1 MLRNHAGA
9 TRSRLPIPPHRSFL
23 SGVLTLAAM
32 SLFGSGCSAEGSGNV
47 SGKGAGEGPG
57 AVAGT
62 AADEPADD
70 LITTL
75 DERTPE
81 LKFVLRPW
89 HGDLDGIRSERFGL
103 IRLLT
108 VLEPMHYSV
117 DGRKQGG
124 ATYEGAREFEKFLNQ
139 RLGITRR
146 EDRVHVVIL
155 PVRRDQLFPFLSEG
169 RGDIAA
175 ANLTVTDE
183 RLREVDFS
191 RPFAD
196 DAYEIVVTG
205 PGGEPIPT
213 VRDLAGRSV
222 FVRASSSYRQSL
234 ERISEEFAADG
245 LPGIEIVE
253 LPELLDDG
261 AILELVNDGDI
272 PATVV
277 DSHVARFWAQLFGN
291 LRLHDDAR
299 TREKAHI
306 AFAVQKNAPRLRS
319 HLDAFV
325 ATHGKGT
332 LLGNMM
338 IRRYYQDTTWQ
349 ESVSRY
355 ETQRQLDKYR
365 PIFEAS
371 AERYDL
377 DWRRL
382 AAQAWQESGFDQ
394 DRRSPRGAI
403 GLMQLMPATARE
415 MGFADVSS
423 AESNVEAGAK
433 YMRHVIDTYF
443 SEVEQNP
450 GLDSESAH
458 EHAYALALAAYNAG
472 PARISRLQRQAAS
485 RGLDPKRWFEGVDA
499 LVSREVGREPVDYVD
514 NVFVYSVRIQL
525 LEHLRLQRQELEESG
540 AIPGR

>member
-1 MLRNHAGA
+1 MPWNRAGEWR
-9 TRSRLPIPPHRSFL
+9 THSPIPTHRSILIAFMSL
-23 SGVLTLAAM
+23 SGL
-32 SLFGSGCSAEGSGNV
+32 SLFGSGCSGEASGDGS
-47 SGKGAGEGPG
+47 GEGPAAAAG
-57 AVAGT
+57 A
-62 AADEPADD
+62 AAEESADD
-70 LITTL
+70 LITAL
-75 DERTPE
+75 DEQTAE
-81 LKFVLRPW
+81 LKFVLQPW
-89 HGDLDGIRSERFGL
+89 HGDLDGIRAERFGL

-146 EDRVHVVIL
+146 EDRVHVVIV
-155 PVRRDQLFPFLSEG
+155 PVRRDELIPFVRDG

-205 PGGEPIPT
+205 PGGEPIET
-213 VRDLAGRSV
+213 VRDLAGREV

-234 ERISEEFAADG
+234 ERISDELAADG
-245 LPGIEIVE
+245 LPGIEIVG

-261 AILELVNDGDI
+261 AILELVDDGDI

-277 DSHVARFWAQLFGN
+277 DAHVATFWAQQFAN
-291 LRLHDDAR
+291 LRLHDDVR
-299 TREKAHI
+299 TRENARI
-306 AFAVQKNAPRLRS
+306 AFAVQKNAPELRS
-319 HLDAFV
+319 QLDAFV

-338 IRRYYQDTTWQ
+338 IRRYYEDTRWLET
-349 ESVSRY
+349 VSRY
-355 ETQRQLDKYR
+355 ETERRLDDYLS
-365 PIFEAS
+365 IFQAS

-394 DRRSPRGAI
+394 NRRSSRGAI

-415 MGFADVSS
+415 MGFADVTS
-423 AESNVEAGAK
+423 AEANIEAGAK

-443 SEVEQNP
+443 SEVEQNR
-450 GLDSESAH
+450 GLDPESAH
-458 EHAYALALAAYNAG
+458 EQAYALALAAYNAG
-472 PARISRLQRQAAS
+472 PSRISQLQRQAAS
-485 RGLDPKRWFEGVDA
+485 RGRDPSRWFKGVDG

-514 NVFVYSVRIQL
+514 NVFQYSVKIQMM
-525 LEHLRLQRQELEESG
+525 ERLRLQRRELEESG
-540 AIPGR
+540 ALPGR